1 MIFIQLTLSWLCD
14 APIIV
19 RKCWKPRKAHMYL
32 RENNVFLKKR
42 RRRKKK
48 KEKRRKRKN
57 KIDKLISRTYQGGT
71 SSIL

>member
-1 MIFIQLTLSWLCD
+1 MTNYCT
-14 APIIV
+14 AIV

-42 RRRKKK
+42 KRREKK
-48 KEKRRKRKN
+48 KEKRR
-57 KIDKLISRTYQGGT
+57 KLISRTYQGGT